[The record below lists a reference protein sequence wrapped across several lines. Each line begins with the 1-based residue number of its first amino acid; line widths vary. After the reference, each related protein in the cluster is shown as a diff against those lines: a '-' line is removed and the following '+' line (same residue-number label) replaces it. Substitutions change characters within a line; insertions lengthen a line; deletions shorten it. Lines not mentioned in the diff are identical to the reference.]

1 MYNEMA
7 REECG
12 RMTPEGIAILIA
24 SLLLF
29 VIGFKLGEERGKGEL
44 DGRTEL

>member
-1 MYNEMA
+1 
-7 REECG
+7 
-12 RMTPEGIAILIA
+12 MTVENIAMLIA